1 MLDEMER
8 PRRGAV
14 RTRVYWLRLARL
26 FLVALVGALFL
37 LPFLMGAFSM
47 WVLTRGL
54 CTPGGS
60 PAERAMP
67 YEDVLFPSAR
77 GITQQGYF
85 IPGTNGATIILIPAF
100 KGGRGSELYYA
111 EVFHRA
117 GFNVLTFNSRVCTSQ
132 GWISLGYQEVEDVE
146 AAYEYLKTRPD
157 VDAAR
162 VGLHGFSSAGATGLM
177 AMARMPAIRSVSAE
191 GGYHDYAEM
200 LGWGRSTNFFD
211 TLYQLGAVTAYPL
224 LTGGDIHDLN
234 PLDAIGKI
242 GPRPVL
248 LVYGSREVSLAG
260 ARLMLERARANGVD
274 ADLWVVEGAGHGGYL
289 WAAPDEFVTRVV
301 GFHEAALLAVQDGE
315 SPS

>member
-1 MLDEMER
+1 MNGTARPER
-8 PRRGAV
+8 SII

-26 FLVALVGALFL
+26 FVVALVGALFL
-37 LPFLMGAFSM
+37 LPFLLGVVSM
-47 WVLTRGL
+47 WGLTRGL

-60 PAERAMP
+60 PADRAMP
-67 YEDVLFPSAR
+67 YEDLLFPSTR

-85 IPGTNGATIILIPAF
+85 IPGATGATIILIPAF
-100 KGGRGSELYYA
+100 KGSRGSELYYA
-111 EVFHRA
+111 EVFYRA

-146 AAYEYLKTRPD
+146 AAYAYLKTRPD
-157 VDAAR
+157 VDATR

-177 AMARMPAIRSVSAE
+177 AMARMPDIRSVSAE
-191 GGYHDYAEM
+191 GGYHNYAAM
-200 LGWGRSTNFFD
+200 LGWGRSASFFD
-211 TLYQLGAVTAYPL
+211 TLYQFGAVTAYSL

-248 LVYGSREVSLAG
+248 LVYGSREVSLPG
-260 ARLMLERARANGVD
+260 ARLMLERARANGVE

-301 GFHEAALLAVQDGE
+301 GFHEAALLTGGAR
-315 SPS
+315 